1 MLSTAIKRLGIAVS
15 VSMAIGWAGAALAAT
30 AEKETVVVAKLYK
43 DFAWQAMASQ
53 ADLFGEDLA
62 HQQKATLEKYFA
74 PALAEL
80 LIKDAACQIKHQGI
94 CNLDFDL
101 LFGSQDPRVTDL
113 DITALSPGRVSV
125 VFKDPVEDKKT
136 RIDFEVTQVAGVS
149 KIMDVI
155 YRNPEKVS
163 LKSVLS
169 RKIP

>member
-1 MLSTAIKRLGIAVS
+1 MLSIAIKHLGIAVS
-15 VSMAIGWAGAALAAT
+15 LSMAIGWSNAAFAAN

-53 ADLFGEDLA
+53 VNLFGEDLA

-74 PALAEL
+74 PPLAEL
-80 LIKDAACQIKHQGI
+80 LIKDAACQIKYQGI

-113 DITALSPGRVSV
+113 DITSLSPGKVSV
-125 VFKDPVEDKKT
+125 VFKDPVDAKRT
-136 RIDFEVTQVAGVS
+136 RIDFEVAQVAGVS
-149 KIMDVI
+149 KIKDII
-155 YRNPEKVS
+155 YRKPEKVS